1 VGRRRGRT
9 GIVNS
14 AIDERHQSSAAAPLR
29 SRRPILIFIAVLIG
43 IVLTSYGIRIATD
56 APFLVTGTEPEPEDF
71 EARYVAHPWLAYLHM
86 TPGVLYLLGAP
97 LQLSERF
104 RTKHYTA
111 HRRLGRLLV
120 TAALISVS
128 LALIFGLRFPW
139 GGTLE
144 ALATAVFGSWFL
156 VCLLLAVRAIRRGH
170 VSIHRRWMIRA
181 FAVGLGVGTIRIWI
195 GLLFGTGL
203 LNFHDSFA
211 AAFWLGLSLHVLA
224 GEWWI
229 RTTPDKTG

>member
-1 VGRRRGRT
+1 
-9 GIVNS
+9 
-14 AIDERHQSSAAAPLR
+14 
-29 SRRPILIFIAVLIG
+29 
-43 IVLTSYGIRIATD
+43 
-56 APFLVTGTEPEPEDF
+56 
-71 EARYVAHPWLAYLHM
+71 M
-86 TPGVLYLLGAP
+86 
-97 LQLSERF
+97 
-104 RTKHYTA
+104 
-111 HRRLGRLLV
+111 
-120 TAALISVS
+120 TAALISAS